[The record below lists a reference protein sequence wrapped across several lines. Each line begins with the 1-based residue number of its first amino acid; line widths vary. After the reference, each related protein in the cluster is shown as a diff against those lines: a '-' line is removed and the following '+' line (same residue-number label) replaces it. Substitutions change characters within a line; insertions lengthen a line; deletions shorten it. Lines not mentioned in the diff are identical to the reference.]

1 MQNWA
6 RLERWALSASATSIL
21 TKHIS
26 RFRELMLHIN
36 DKALDNRTIFCGGV
50 LGREEYRV
58 VDF

>member
-1 MQNWA
+1 
-6 RLERWALSASATSIL
+6 
-21 TKHIS
+21 
-26 RFRELMLHIN
+26 MLHIN